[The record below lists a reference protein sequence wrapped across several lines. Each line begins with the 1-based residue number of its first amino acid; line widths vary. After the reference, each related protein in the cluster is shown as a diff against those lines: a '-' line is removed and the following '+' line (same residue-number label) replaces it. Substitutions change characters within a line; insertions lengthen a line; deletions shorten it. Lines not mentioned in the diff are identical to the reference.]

1 LGVKKIS
8 KSELRRLQAM
18 SVSEIRLK
26 EMSFCKIA
34 GIDEAGRGPLA
45 GPVVAAACILPEGAL
60 FESLNDSKQLSAEQR
75 EVLFDQLIECPGLVY
90 GVGIVDVATIDQ
102 VNILQATFI
111 AMRKAVEAL
120 AVLPD
125 YLLIDGNQTPHF
137 DIPKEA
143 IIEGDAKSISIAAA
157 SVLAKVT
164 RDRIMHA
171 LDVEYPNYGFKK
183 HKGYATAEHIKAIQT
198 FGPSAIHRKSFDPV
212 RTMLSS
218 SQLLLIQDI
227 E

>member
-1 LGVKKIS
+1 MKKIS
-8 KSELRRLQAM
+8 KSELRRLHAM
-18 SVSEIRLK
+18 SISEMRLK
-26 EMSFCKIA
+26 AEGFCKIA

-60 FESLNDSKQLSAEQR
+60 FESLNDSKQLAPDER
-75 EVLFDQLIECPGLVY
+75 EILFDQLIQCPGILY

-111 AMRKAVEAL
+111 AMRKAVAAL
-120 AVLPD
+120 ELQPD

-143 IIEGDAKSISIAAA
+143 IVEGDAKSISIAAA
-157 SVLAKVT
+157 SILAKVT
-164 RDRIMHA
+164 RDKIMHD
-171 LDVEYPNYGFKK
+171 LDAEYPNYGFKR
-183 HKGYATAEHIKAIQT
+183 HKGYATAEHLQAIQN

-212 RTMLSS
+212 RTMLKEVS
-218 SQLLLIQDI
+218 LELF
-227 E
+227 